1 MSAHLRMRVYCTP
14 VFKIHKLSKYF
25 SNKSKISLHAS
36 ISAAASEHGRP
47 LNLHCRQSHFSGEAT
62 LPVPVGQR
70 HDAGHN
76 KHGISP

>member
-25 SNKSKISLHAS
+25 SNKSKISRHAY

-47 LNLHCRQSHFSGEAT
+47 LKLHCKQSQAVSCGGAMM
-62 LPVPVGQR
+62 LVPIK
-70 HDAGHN
+70 N
-76 KHGISP
+76 GISP